1 MNDHRRWIPSEFDL
15 QITDITLDNY
25 NTVNASINMKT
36 FYKQHARIFTAH
48 YWRYHVKTIGKI
60 SVGSTT
66 ETLDEKPQIIEF
78 LSFKSQGRRR

>member
-15 QITDITLDNY
+15 QITDIILDNSIPI
-25 NTVNASINMKT
+25 NASMHMKT

-78 LSFKSQGRRR
+78 LSFKSQSLRR